1 MGKYRES
8 VVRYLGKIL
17 IMIKVLNSSDIQLIN
32 EMVSLY
38 KVTFPNSFQNIL
50 GDDYIYHSIKWYTIN
65 QKKRQIIIYQAKGKI
80 IGFLSMKNT
89 NDEDRFSFYIF
100 RELFVTL
107 IRKPWLLINTI
118 FIKKLYSIIT
128 KNNSKPIYKDCLE
141 LVTIGVI
148 PSWYKRGVGEYLL
161 NYFYSFAKKNDIQKA
176 ILYVKNTNKNA
187 IRFYNKRGWK
197 KTSVNYDNYLCFEK
211 NINCD

>member
-1 MGKYRES
+1 M
-8 VVRYLGKIL
+8 VRDFEKIL
-17 IMIKVLNSSDIQLIN
+17 KMIKVLNSSDIQLIN

-38 KVTFPNSFQNIL
+38 KVTFPNSFQNLL
-50 GDDYIYHSIKWYTIN
+50 GDDYIYHSIKWFTIN
-65 QKKRQIIIYQAKGKI
+65 QKKRQIIIYQTKGKI

-100 RELFVTL
+100 RKLLITL
-107 IRKPWLLINTI
+107 IRKPWLIINTI
-118 FIKKLYSIIT
+118 FIKKLYSMIAN
-128 KNNSKPIYKDCLE
+128 NNSKPIFKDCLE

-161 NYFYSFAKKNDIQKA
+161 NYFYSFAKKNDIKKA
-176 ILYVKNTNKNA
+176 ILYVKDTNKNA
-187 IRFYNKRGWK
+187 IRFYNKKGWK
-197 KTSVNYDNYLCFEK
+197 KTNVNYNNYLCFEK

>member
-1 MGKYRES
+1 M
-8 VVRYLGKIL
+8 VRDFGKIL

-38 KVTFPNSFQNIL
+38 KVTFPNSFQNLL
-50 GDDYIYHSIKWYTIN
+50 GDDYIYHSIKWFTIN
-65 QKKRQIIIYQAKGKI
+65 QKKRQIIIYQTKGKI

-100 RELFVTL
+100 RELLITL
-107 IRKPWLLINTI
+107 IRKPWLIINTI
-118 FIKKLYSIIT
+118 FIKKLYSMIAN
-128 KNNSKPIYKDCLE
+128 NNSKPIFKDCLE

-161 NYFYSFAKKNDIQKA
+161 NYFYSFAKKNDIKKA
-176 ILYVKNTNKNA
+176 ILYVKDTNKNA
-187 IRFYNKRGWK
+187 IRFYNKKGWK
-197 KTSVNYDNYLCFEK
+197 KTNVNYNNYLCFEK